1 MLRDRTSPNISEFF
15 RYLASHP
22 EADDKL
28 PSLTELSKE
37 LDISLASLREQLE
50 VARALGFVEVRQK
63 TGTRRLKYSFTPA
76 IRQSLGYALALNNDH
91 FRKFAEMRN
100 HLEAA
105 YWHEAVKLLT
115 AEDKQELQD
124 IITRAWDKIR
134 GTPQRPDA
142 FSGVQVPHEEHRKLH
157 LTIFNRL
164 DNPFVI
170 GVLEAYWEA
179 YEGVG
184 LNVFAGGY
192 EYLQEVWRYHQVMV
206 ESICNDQFEVGY
218 EALVKHT
225 DLLYHRP

>member
-1 MLRDRTSPNISEFF
+1 MLRERSTPNISEFF

-22 EADDKL
+22 EAENKL
-28 PSLTELSKE
+28 PSLNELSRE

-50 VARALGFVEVRQK
+50 VARALGFVEVRPR
-63 TGTRRLKYSFTPA
+63 TGMRRLKYSFTPA
-76 IRQSLGYALALNNDH
+76 IRQSLGYALALNDDH

-105 YWHEAVKLLT
+105 YWYEATAQLT
-115 AEDKQELQD
+115 EEDKQDLQTL
-124 IITRAWDKIR
+124 ITRAWEKLR
-134 GTPQRPDA
+134 GTPI
-142 FSGVQVPHEEHRKLH
+142 QVPHDEHRKLH
-157 LTIFNRL
+157 LSIFKRV

-184 LNVFAGGY
+184 LNVFTGSY

-206 ESICNDQFEVGY
+206 ESICNGKFEVGY

>member
-1 MLRDRTSPNISEFF
+1 MLRERTSPNISEFL
-15 RYLASHP
+15 RYLAAHP
-22 EADDKL
+22 EAENGL

-63 TGTRRLKYSFTPA
+63 TGTRRLKYSFAPA
-76 IRQSLGYALALNNDH
+76 IRQSLGYALAMNNDH

-105 YWHEAVKLLT
+105 YWYEAVKLLT
-115 AEDKQELQD
+115 ESDKQELQA

-134 GTPQRPDA
+134 GTP
-142 FSGVQVPHEEHRKLH
+142 VQVPHEEHRKLH
-157 LTIFNRL
+157 LAIFNRL

-192 EYLQEVWRYHQVMV
+192 EYLKEVWRYHQIMV
-206 ESICNDQFEVGY
+206 ESICSSQFEVGY

>member
-1 MLRDRTSPNISEFF
+1 MLRERISPNISEFL

-28 PSLTELSKE
+28 PSLNDLSRELN
-37 LDISLASLREQLE
+37 ISLASLREQLE

-63 TGTRRLKYSFTPA
+63 TGTRRLNYSFTPA
-76 IRQSLGYALALNNDH
+76 IRQSLGYALALNDDH

-105 YWHEAVKLLT
+105 YWYEAVRLLT
-115 AEDKQELQD
+115 EADKAELNAIIARAQEKLG
-124 IITRAWDKIR
+124 
-134 GTPQRPDA
+134 GTP
-142 FSGVQVPHEEHRKLH
+142 VQVPHEEHRKLH
-157 LTIFNRL
+157 LTIYKNL

-179 YEGVG
+179 YEAVG

-192 EYLQEVWRYHQVMV
+192 EYLQEVWQYHQRMV
-206 ESICNDQFEVGY
+206 ESICSGKFEVGY
-218 EALVKHT
+218 EALVRHT

>member
-1 MLRDRTSPNISEFF
+1 MLRERISPNISEFL

-28 PSLTELSKE
+28 PSLNDLSRELN
-37 LDISLASLREQLE
+37 ISLASLREQLE

-63 TGTRRLKYSFTPA
+63 TGTRRLSYSFTPA
-76 IRQSLGYALALNNDH
+76 IRQSLGYALALNDDH

-105 YWHEAVKLLT
+105 YWYEAVRLLT
-115 AEDKQELQD
+115 EADKAELNAIIARAQEKLG
-124 IITRAWDKIR
+124 
-134 GTPQRPDA
+134 GTP
-142 FSGVQVPHEEHRKLH
+142 VQVPHEEHRKLH
-157 LTIFNRL
+157 LTIYKNL

-179 YEGVG
+179 YEAVG

-192 EYLQEVWRYHQVMV
+192 EYLQEVWQYHQRMV
-206 ESICNDQFEVGY
+206 ESVCSGKFEVGY
-218 EALVKHT
+218 EALVRHT

>member
-1 MLRDRTSPNISEFF
+1 MLRERTSPSISEFF

-22 EADDKL
+22 EAEDKL
-28 PSLTELSKE
+28 PSLNELSRE

-50 VARALGFVEVRQK
+50 VARALGFVEVRPK
-63 TGTRRLKYSFTPA
+63 TGTRRLPYSFTPA
-76 IRQSLGYALALNNDH
+76 IRQSLGYALALSDEH

-105 YWHEAVKLLT
+105 YWHEAVRLLN
-115 AEDKQELQD
+115 EDDKAELQSLMQ
-124 IITRAWDKIR
+124 RAWEKIK
-134 GTPQRPDA
+134 GTP
-142 FSGVQVPHEEHRKLH
+142 VQVPHEEHRRLH
-157 LTIFNRL
+157 LLIFSKL
-164 DNPFVI
+164 DNPFVVGI
-170 GVLEAYWEA
+170 LEAYWEA

-192 EYLQEVWRYHQVMV
+192 EYLQEVWRYHQQMV
-206 ESICNDQFEVGY
+206 DSICSGKFEVGH

>member
-1 MLRDRTSPNISEFF
+1 MLRERISPNISEFL

-28 PSLTELSKE
+28 PSLNELSRE
-37 LDISLASLREQLE
+37 LNISLASLREQLE

-63 TGTRRLKYSFTPA
+63 TGTRRLNYSFTPA
-76 IRQSLGYALALNNDH
+76 IRQSLGYALALNDDH
-91 FRKFAEMRN
+91 FRKFSEMRN

-105 YWHEAVKLLT
+105 YWYEAVRLLT
-115 AEDKQELQD
+115 EADKAELNS
-124 IITRAWDKIR
+124 IIARAWEKLG
-134 GTPQRPDA
+134 GTP
-142 FSGVQVPHEEHRKLH
+142 VQVPHEEHRKLH
-157 LTIFNRL
+157 LTIYKNL

-179 YEGVG
+179 YEAVG

-192 EYLQEVWRYHQVMV
+192 EYLQEVWQYHQRMV
-206 ESICNDQFEVGY
+206 ESICSGKFEVGY
-218 EALVKHT
+218 EALVRHT

>member
-1 MLRDRTSPNISEFF
+1 MLRERISPNISEFL

-28 PSLTELSKE
+28 PSLNDLSRELN
-37 LDISLASLREQLE
+37 ISLASLREQLE

-63 TGTRRLKYSFTPA
+63 TGTRRLSYSFTPA
-76 IRQSLGYALALNNDH
+76 IRQSLGYALALNDDH

-105 YWHEAVKLLT
+105 YWYEAVRLLT
-115 AEDKQELQD
+115 EADKAELNA
-124 IITRAWDKIR
+124 IIARALEKLG
-134 GTPQRPDA
+134 GTP
-142 FSGVQVPHEEHRKLH
+142 VQVPHEEHRKLH
-157 LTIFNRL
+157 LAIYKNL

-179 YEGVG
+179 YEAVG

-192 EYLQEVWRYHQVMV
+192 EYLQEVWQYHQRMV
-206 ESICNDQFEVGY
+206 ESICSGKFEVGY
-218 EALVKHT
+218 EALVRHT

>member
-1 MLRDRTSPNISEFF
+1 MLRERVSPNISEFL

-28 PSLTELSKE
+28 PSLNDLSRELN
-37 LDISLASLREQLE
+37 ISLASLREQLE

-63 TGTRRLKYSFTPA
+63 TGTRRLSYSFTPA
-76 IRQSLGYALALNNDH
+76 IRQSLGYALALNDEH
-91 FRKFAEMRN
+91 FRKFADMRN

-105 YWHEAVKLLT
+105 YWTEAVKLLT
-115 AEDKQELQD
+115 EEDKVELNS
-124 IITRAWDKIR
+124 IITRAWEKIR
-134 GTPQRPDA
+134 GTP
-142 FSGVQVPHEEHRKLH
+142 VQVPHEEHRKLH

-179 YEGVG
+179 YEAVG
-184 LNVFAGGY
+184 MNVFVGGY

-206 ESICNDQFEVGY
+206 ESICNGQFEAGY
-218 EALVKHT
+218 EALVRHT